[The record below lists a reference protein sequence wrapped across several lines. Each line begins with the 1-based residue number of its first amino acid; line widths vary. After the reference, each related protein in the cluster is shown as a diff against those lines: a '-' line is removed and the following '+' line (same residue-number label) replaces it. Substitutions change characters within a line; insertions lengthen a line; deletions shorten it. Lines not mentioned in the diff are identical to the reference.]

1 LVLSKVPIGILKYFA
16 LGIWGVTLLVLVA
29 DEIVQNAAASLT
41 YDQIQEVPPNRVG
54 LLLGTS
60 KYTTTKYR
68 NRYFTYRI
76 DAAEKLFK
84 AGKIDFILIS
94 GDNATME
101 YNEPKMMEKDL
112 LERGIPK
119 ERIFLD
125 YAGFRTL
132 DSVIRAWKVFGQKRF
147 TVISQKFHNERSIY
161 IAKKNGLQAIGFNAQ
176 DVTISYGFK
185 TKLRER
191 FARVKVLLDM
201 LFDVEPKF
209 LGEPIEV
216 K

>member
-1 LVLSKVPIGILKYFA
+1 MLKLPFA
-16 LGIWGVTLLVLVA
+16 SLKFFTLALWGVALLVLTADFIVRSVA
-29 DEIVQNAAASLT
+29 DSMTFDKIEQ
-41 YDQIQEVPPNRVG
+41 VPYNRVG

-60 KYTTTKYR
+60 KYTTSKYR
-68 NRYFTYRI
+68 NNYFTYRI
-76 DAAEKLFK
+76 DAAESLFK
-84 AGKIDFILIS
+84 AGKIDYILIS

-101 YNEPKMMEKDL
+101 YNEPKMMKEDL

-147 TVISQKFHNERSIY
+147 TVISQKFHNERAVY
-161 IAKKNGLQAIGFNAQ
+161 IAKKNGLDVVGFNAQ
-176 DVTISYGFK
+176 DVTISYGFR

-201 LFDVEPKF
+201 LLNVQPKF
-209 LGEPIEV
+209 LGEPIRVE
-216 K
+216 

>member
-1 LVLSKVPIGILKYFA
+1 MSKVPIGILKYFA